1 MRTLNDS
8 LARPKST
15 ILEDSDALLRCCGMS
30 LIEHASSIPAAVA
43 LAMEMDF
50 GMPITA
56 FLLAAVDS
64 PPVLMGTVFGD
75 TTGRFREGTSMRTS
89 AIKNVFF
96 IDGYALF
103 RTVAGSLYVVVS
115 WAPGGSNIYMN
126 RIYH

>member
-1 MRTLNDS
+1 MTEQQR
-8 LARPKST
+8 AP
-15 ILEDSDALLRCCGMS
+15 
-30 LIEHASSIPAAVA
+30 SIPAAVA
-43 LAMEMDF
+43 EIMKMDF
-50 GMPITA
+50 GMHITA
-56 FLLAAVDS
+56 YLLAAVDS

-75 TTGRFREGTSMRTS
+75 TTGRFQEGTSMRTS
-89 AIKNVFF
+89 AIKNVCF

>member
-8 LARPKST
+8 LARQKST
-15 ILEDSDALLRCCGMS
+15 TLEDSDALLRYCGMTEV
-30 LIEHASSIPAAVA
+30 EHPPSIPAAVA
-43 LAMEMDF
+43 LAMEIDF

-103 RTVAGSLYVVVS
+103 RTVVGSLYVVVS

>member
-1 MRTLNDS
+1 
-8 LARPKST
+8 
-15 ILEDSDALLRCCGMS
+15 MS
-30 LIEHASSIPAAVA
+30 EIEHAPSIPAAVA
-43 LAMEMDF
+43 LAMAVDF

-89 AIKNVFF
+89 AIMKVFF
-96 IDGYALF
+96 VDGYALF
-103 RTVAGSLYVVVS
+103 RTVAGSVYVVVS